1 VIDLPRFWNSQP
13 LHTAIMELLEKKRGA
28 ITDEELCKA
37 LQGSKNDLSVRT
49 LNKTLMKLEINGLI
63 HVFDLTKNKRRI
75 ELVKK

>member
-1 VIDLPRFWNSQP
+1 
-13 LHTAIMELLEKKRGA
+13 MLEKKRGT

-37 LQGSKNDLSVRT
+37 LQGSKNDLNVRA

-63 HVFDLTKNKRRI
+63 RVFDLTKNKRRI